1 MLFSTDPN
9 HTGLIILPEWIRD
22 RTASEISFLQLVDWK
37 NDWLTINANTVKTL
51 KFLQDFR
58 TNWFQDQD
66 IMKRFYSLIRKDLTP
81 EQN

>member
-58 TNWFQDQD
+58 TNRFQDQD